1 MLNWLFRRNFW
12 CVHLLFLS
20 ITAFLLAKVIATLLG
35 YWAVKSLPNLPVVQI
50 RKFNTKLDQE
60 KDYELIL
67 SANLFN
73 SRRETILL
81 DDDLLDIDDENL
93 EPGNWKDAMP
103 SNLPLKLVSTMLSLD
118 PFKSR
123 AVIVNV
129 ANQTR
134 KVVSV
139 GECEP
144 YIKKNDPSME
154 TSLSPLAWEPERPCN
169 DLGIAIVK
177 RIEEFR
183 VYIFNNRERR
193 YEYLDLGSSVKRP
206 VVKKVTE
213 TKDVSEGIRK
223 VGEYSYQIEQKKF
236 DQTLGDIGKILLDAR
251 AIPETD
257 ASGSIIGFR
266 LSYIKEGSLF
276 EKIGLK
282 TDDLLTRV
290 NGYELDNPQKAF
302 ELFGKLR
309 LSNQF
314 TLDIKRGSAPIT
326 LDYSVVP

>member
-1 MLNWLFRRNFW
+1 MNWLFRRHFW

-20 ITAFLLAKVIATLLG
+20 ITAFLLAKVAGSLLG
-35 YWAVKSLPNLPVVQI
+35 YWVIKSLPSLPTVQI
-50 RKFNTKLDQE
+50 KKIIAKSNQE
-60 KDYELIL
+60 NDYEPIL
-67 SANLFN
+67 KANLFN

-81 DDDLLDIDDENL
+81 DEDISNNEDEDLQ
-93 EPGNWKDAMP
+93 PSNWKDAMP

-118 PFKSR
+118 PFQSR
-123 AVIVNV
+123 AVIINM

-134 KVVSV
+134 KVASV

-144 YIKKNDPSME
+144 YIKKNNPNIE
-154 TSLSPLAWEPERPCN
+154 TSLSPTSWEPERHCN

-183 VYIFNNRERR
+183 VYIFNKRDRR
-193 YEYLDLGSSVKRP
+193 YEYLELGSSIKRP
-206 VVKKVTE
+206 MVKKVVE
-213 TKDVSEGIRK
+213 PKDVSEGIRK
-223 VGEYSYQIEQKKF
+223 VGEYSYQIEQKKL

-251 AIPETD
+251 AMPETD

-309 LSNQF
+309 LSTQF
-314 TLDIKRGSAPIT
+314 TLDVKRGSSPIT